1 MGEISKENN
10 LNIIK
15 KEPNNDAKQENI
27 YINYYSFDFS
37 YEFITPILK
46 DIQTMAQLIKSILNN
61 QISDIIFIK
70 GNNSYTLNSR
80 FYFSYKYIIDFYVK
94 VLEVIETDYFTKIC
108 FFIYKTKPKSM
119 DFKVNFLI
127 FYRTDNTTDF
137 HLEIVL
143 SENHQLHNKILKV
156 IYNEIKTNFVYL
168 LQAIKSDKMH
178 SYIFSSSII
187 KNEFFVLTKI
197 IQNIK
202 LIEYII
208 KGKLIKIEN
217 LQEDKPNINQ
227 ENEVKNDKEN
237 TFLKAKDEFKVSLI
251 KLNNNELNSKLNSMS
266 FRVLLIKIKE
276 DKMIMQIKVLLNNEI
291 NENNNSN
298 NNGNFNVITI
308 CIRKLTGNSCYLF
321 IKYIWDLPIN
331 NNIINYVKYI
341 VQKCLNNIEKL
352 CKTAKQY

>member
-1 MGEISKENN
+1 MLGDISKKESGD
-10 LNIIK
+10 IIQ
-15 KEPNNDAKQENI
+15 NDLQKENI
-27 YINYYSFDFS
+27 YLNYFVFDLN
-37 YEFITPILK
+37 YEIITPILK
-46 DIQTMAQLIKSILNN
+46 DIQTMAQLIKLIINN

-70 GNNSYTLNSR
+70 GNNSYKLNAR
-80 FYFSYKYIIDFYVK
+80 FYFSYKNIIDFYVK
-94 VLEVIETDYFTKIC
+94 VIEVIETDYFTKIV
-108 FFIYKTKPKSM
+108 FFIYKTKPKSIA
-119 DFKVNFLI
+119 FNVNFLI
-127 FYRTDNTTDF
+127 FYRTGNITDF

-143 SENHQLHNKILKV
+143 PENHQLSNKILKI

-168 LQAIKSDKMH
+168 IQSIKSDKMH
-178 SYIFSSSII
+178 SFVFSSSII

-197 IQNIK
+197 IQNTK

-217 LQEDKPNINQ
+217 FQNDKTPINQ
-227 ENEVKNDKEN
+227 ENELKNDKEN
-237 TFLKAKDEFKVSLI
+237 IFLKIKDEFKVSLI
-251 KLNNNELNSKLNSMS
+251 KLNKNEINTKLDSIK

-276 DKMIMQIKVLLNNEI
+276 DKMIMQIKVLLKNEI

-298 NNGNFNVITI
+298 FNIITI

-331 NNIINYVKYI
+331 NNIINYIKYT
-341 VQKCLNNIEKL
+341 VQKCLTNIEKL